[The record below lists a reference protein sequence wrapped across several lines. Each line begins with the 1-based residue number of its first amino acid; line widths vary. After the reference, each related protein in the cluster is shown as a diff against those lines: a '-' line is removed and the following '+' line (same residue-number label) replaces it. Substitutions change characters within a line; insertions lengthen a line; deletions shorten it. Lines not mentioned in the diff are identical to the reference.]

1 MAASGRVT
9 LNDVA
14 AASGVS
20 RSTAGFVLTNDPNQ
34 TISAATRERVRQ
46 AARELGYVPHG
57 VARALREGSS
67 RVVVLEIDWELD
79 EGNYARSYIR
89 GLDDEL
95 AAHDHALL
103 VRHGPHTRESAQQV
117 LHAIAPRAVL
127 RFAEPYRTGHHDLE
141 DNGGGWKD
149 GLAAHVALQIGHL
162 AEQGHRRIA
171 LALPSEHHTPV
182 TEARERLASRCAAT
196 LGREPLVRFDIPRP
210 REAGAAAVAQLRRDH
225 PEVTAIAAF
234 SDDIALRTVT
244 ALRDLGLAVPGD
256 VAVIGFDDTEYGA
269 LVSPALTTV
278 HIDAE
283 AHGRL
288 AARAA
293 LSLDE
298 AGLTPVPA
306 HIIVRE
312 SA

>member
-1 MAASGRVT
+1 MGASGRVT

-20 RSTAGFVLTNDPNQ
+20 RSTAGFVLTDDPNQ

-95 AAHDHALL
+95 AAHGHALL
-103 VRHGPHTRESAQQV
+103 VRHGPRTRESTQQV

-127 RFAEPYRTGHHDLE
+127 RFAEPYRTGRDLE
-141 DNGGGWKD
+141 DGGGGWKD
-149 GLAAHVALQIGHL
+149 GLAAHVALQIGYL
-162 AEQGHRRIA
+162 ADRHHRRIA
-171 LALPSEHHTPV
+171 LALPSEHTPV
-182 TEARERLASRCAAT
+182 TDARERLAARCAAT
-196 LGREPLVRFDIPRP
+196 LGLEPVTPFDIPRP
-210 REAGAAAVAQLRRDH
+210 REAGAEAVARLRRDH
-225 PEVTAIAAF
+225 PEATAIAAF
-234 SDDIALRTVT
+234 SDDIALRAVT
-244 ALRDLGLAVPGD
+244 ALHDLGLAVPGD
-256 VAVIGFDDTEYGA
+256 AAVIGFDDTEYGA
-269 LVSPALTTV
+269 LVAPALTTV

-288 AARAA
+288 TARTA
-293 LSLDE
+293 LGLDG
-298 AGLTPVPA
+298 AGLTPTPA

>member
-1 MAASGRVT
+1 MGASGRVT

-34 TISAATRERVRQ
+34 TISPATQERVRQ

-67 RVVVLEIDWELD
+67 RVVVLEIDWDL
-79 EGNYARSYIR
+79 EGNYSRSFMR

-95 AAHDHALL
+95 AAHGHALL
-103 VRHGPHTRESAQQV
+103 VQHGPRTRQSTQQV

-127 RFAEPYRTGHHDLE
+127 RFAEPYRTGGRHDLE
-141 DNGGGWKD
+141 DRGGGWKD
-149 GLAAHVALQIGHL
+149 GLAAHVALQIGYL
-162 AEQGHRRIA
+162 VEQRGHRRIA
-171 LALPSEHHTPV
+171 LALPGTRTPV
-182 TEARERLASRCAAT
+182 TEARERLATARAQAH
-196 LGREPLVRFDIPRP
+196 GIEPLVCFDIPRP
-210 REAGAAAVAQLRRDH
+210 REAGAAAVDQLRRDH

-234 SDDIALRTVT
+234 SDDIALRAVT
-244 ALRDLGLAVPGD
+244 ALRDLGLSVPRD

-269 LVSPALTTV
+269 LVTPALTTV

-288 AARAA
+288 AARTA
-293 LSLDE
+293 LGLDE
-298 AGLTPVPA
+298 AGLTPIPA
-306 HIIVRE
+306 RIIVRE